1 MGKGS
6 MQAISLRLAGSGE
19 WTGNAL
25 EEGQLRMARVGIP
38 CSTGFSDVKSSSRV
52 GRGRYRPT

>member
-19 WTGNAL
+19 WTGNPL
-25 EEGQLRMARVGIP
+25 EEGHLRMARVGIP
-38 CSTGFSDVKSSSRV
+38 CRTGFSDVNPV
-52 GRGRYRPT
+52 VV